1 MFTKELGDIMNPSG
15 IDMLDKLK
23 SELDDFKNGLISEVR
38 AERESR
44 QQNIVRARQKMEA
57 DM

>member
-1 MFTKELGDIMNPSG
+1 MNPSG